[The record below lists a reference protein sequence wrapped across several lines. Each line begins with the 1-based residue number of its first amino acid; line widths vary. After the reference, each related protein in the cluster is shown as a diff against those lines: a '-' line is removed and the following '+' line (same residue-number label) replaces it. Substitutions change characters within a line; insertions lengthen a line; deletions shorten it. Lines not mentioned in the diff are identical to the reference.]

1 MDRRLPGM
9 VHHTKLMTVELM
21 ISRIFVATM
30 LAATAFLEQP
40 ADAAAEG
47 YPDHAVRIVV
57 AFPAG
62 GTLDTLAR
70 IVAQKLGER
79 WGQSVLVEN
88 RPGAGGNIGAAYAAR
103 AAPDGYTLHFGAQS
117 LAVNVSISP
126 YEGFDPVRDF
136 DPIILV
142 ATAQDVL
149 LVPAASPFH
158 SVPELIEYAKTH
170 PGKINYASLGP
181 GTSAYLATALFSER
195 AGIKMQNVS
204 YSSLAPAVT
213 DLMSGQVSLFIPTL
227 GGHIGNIK
235 SGNIRALAVS
245 GAQRADQLPDVPT
258 FKQLG
263 VAFAEETSWY
273 GVFTPKGTPREIIG
287 KLNEDVARAIASA
300 EVKER
305 TAVLGFRLLGGPPD
319 RLKAMLKDEIEKW
332 AKLAKSGS
340 IEIK

>member
-1 MDRRLPGM
+1 MAGKILAGAILIAASALILR
-9 VHHTKLMTVELM
+9 T
-21 ISRIFVATM
+21 SAVA
-30 LAATAFLEQP
+30 QS
-40 ADAAAEG
+40 
-47 YPDHAVRIVV
+47 YPDRPVRIIV

-70 IVAQKLGER
+70 IIAQKLGDT

-88 RPGAGGNIGAAYAAR
+88 RPGAGGNIGAASAAR

-117 LAVNVSISP
+117 LAVNVTISP

-142 ATAQDVL
+142 GTAQDVL
-149 LVPAASPFH
+149 MVPASSPFN
-158 SVPELIEYAKTH
+158 SVGELIAYAKAH
-170 PGKINYASLGP
+170 PGRLNYASLGP
-181 GTSAYLATALFSER
+181 GTSAYLATALFSEL

-204 YSSLAPAVT
+204 YSSLAQAAT
-213 DLMSGQVSLFIPTL
+213 DLMSSQVSLFIPTL

-235 SGNIRALAVS
+235 SGRIRALAVS
-245 GAQRADQLPDVPT
+245 GATRAEQLPDVPT
-258 FKQLG
+258 FKELG
-263 VAFAEETSWY
+263 VPFVEETSWY
-273 GVFTPKGTPREIIG
+273 GIYAPKGTPREIIVQVNDEVG
-287 KLNEDVARAIASA
+287 RILANP

-305 TAVLGFRLLGGPPD
+305 TAVLGFRLLGGSPEK
-319 RLKAMLKDEIEKW
+319 LGAMLHDEIDKW